1 MREAVAQKNQL
12 CVGGKLVAGAG
23 LGHTM
28 HRPRNQARGTPSKG
42 LETQGS
48 SDKSTGWLEAVE
60 AGWKPVAGGGRWL
73 VEGGR
78 QVQVAGWLG
87 KPGGWEAGGWRSWLE
102 VAGGRWQGRGSCGR
116 WLEGKWLEVGGWR
129 RVAAGGR

>member
-48 SDKSTGWLEAVE
+48 SDKSTGW
-60 AGWKPVAGGGRWL
+60 P
-73 VEGGR
+73 
-78 QVQVAGWLG
+78 
-87 KPGGWEAGGWRSWLE
+87 EAGGWRRRQVVGGSRGRLE
-102 VAGGRWQGRGSCGR
+102 AGGWRRQVAGGGGEAGAGGWVAGQTRWLGGR
-116 WLEGKWLEVGGWR
+116 WLEELAGSGWR
-129 RVAAGGR
+129 QVVRQGQLW